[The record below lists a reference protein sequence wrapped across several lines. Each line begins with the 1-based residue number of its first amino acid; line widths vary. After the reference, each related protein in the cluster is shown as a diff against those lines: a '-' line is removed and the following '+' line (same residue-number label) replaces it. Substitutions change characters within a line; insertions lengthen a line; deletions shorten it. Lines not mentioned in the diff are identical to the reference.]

1 VLPAGVVSV
10 AEENL
15 LAAVKKVQRVSGGKV
30 GSVEWMQRRLP
41 AFYLAFVLVLT
52 TVMCWVTPPF
62 FGPDEPS
69 QSLRALALLQ
79 GDLLPKIGA
88 NEAGSEVDT
97 GALDAMDGMDAVR
110 MRWENQSPDFH
121 DRSYGPV
128 TAESQSRWA
137 YVRWSGQKRF
147 VGFGNTATYPPG
159 LYLPEIVG
167 WRIAQEAKVTIFAS
181 LRLVRWLTALMAALV
196 GWLALRWAG
205 AGAWGLL
212 AVLLAP
218 SALFLEATG
227 SQDALMLPVAALAVA
242 VVWRALC
249 ERRELG
255 RAELIA
261 ATVPFALCAMAKPPY
276 VALALLMFV
285 PAAEFGV
292 RGWKRW
298 MGPAIGFAV
307 VAGSSASWWRLA
319 ARFGVD
325 TADEADPV
333 RQMAFLRGH
342 PVAAAMALGRGT
354 ADAAWDFVHRGLY
367 VVGWNDLLPHHGAAL
382 VLSVCLLVIAWCAPG
397 VGVRSWRARL
407 LMVIAVV
414 VPLVAISVA
423 EYVIWTPP
431 GLATVYGVQP
441 RYWLP
446 VLPGMMLLA
455 TGWRAPRIESGQRRE
470 WLLRA
475 ATTVLVCVACTL
487 PWMAAR
493 AFYRAGLIEAVRINL
508 Q

>member
-1 VLPAGVVSV
+1 M
-10 AEENL
+10 
-15 LAAVKKVQRVSGGKV
+15 RVGGNEV

-41 AFYLAFVLVLT
+41 VFYLVFALLLT

-79 GDLLPKIGA
+79 GDLLPKMGA
-88 NEAGSEVDT
+88 NEAGAEVDT
-97 GALDAMDGMDAVR
+97 GALQAMDGMDAIR
-110 MRWENQSPDFH
+110 MRWEKQSADFH
-121 DRSYGPV
+121 DRAYGPV
-128 TAESQSRWA
+128 TAASQARFA
-137 YVRWSGQKRF
+137 GVGWSGQKRF

-159 LYLPEIVG
+159 LYLPAIVG
-167 WRIAQEAKVTIFAS
+167 WRIAQEAKLTVFAS
-181 LRLVRWLTALMAALV
+181 LRLVRWFTALMAAFV
-196 GWLALRWAG
+196 GWLALRWSG
-205 AGAWGLL
+205 AGAWSLL
-212 AVLLAP
+212 AALLLP

-227 SQDALMLPVAALAVA
+227 SQDALMMPVAALAVA
-242 VVWRALC
+242 AVWRALS

-276 VALALLMFV
+276 IALGLLMFV
-285 PAAEFGV
+285 PAAEFGACGWE
-292 RGWKRW
+292 RWKR
-298 MGPAIGFAV
+298 PAVSFAV
-307 VAGSSASWWRLA
+307 VAVASASWWRLV

-333 RQMAFLRGH
+333 RQLALLREH
-342 PVAAAMALGRGT
+342 PVHAMLAVGRGT

-382 VLSVCLLVIAWCAPG
+382 VLSVCLLVIVLCAPG
-397 VGVRSWRARL
+397 VGVRSRGART
-407 LMVIAVV
+407 LMGLAVV

-446 VLPGMMLLA
+446 VLPAMMLLA
-455 TGWRAPRIESGQRRE
+455 TSWRSPH
-470 WLLRA
+470 A
-475 ATTVLVCVACTL
+475 ANARWRKASLIAAAMVLACVACTL

-493 AFYRAGLIEAVRINL
+493 AFYRVGLLEAVRINL